1 METEGCACLPH
12 GHYVKHLLYAT
23 DVDVDGEATGKWTL
37 VHCLSNLHNFIETYG
52 ENKALN
58 GKKKKKITM
67 VPVHQ
72 VTSTWLRPWIF
83 GISTPALSSTM
94 LSNSRVP
101 DVSQVSQ

>member
-23 DVDVDGEATGKWTL
+23 DVDVDGEATDKWTL

-58 GKKKKKITM
+58 GKKNYPGACAPGNFN
-67 VPVHQ
+67 VASP
-72 VTSTWLRPWIF
+72 LEGRPQWKF
-83 GISTPALSSTM
+83 LSLYMHCTYT
-94 LSNSRVP
+94 LGLFLL
-101 DVSQVSQ
+101 DV